1 MEATLFFP
9 LISAAFAAL
18 GIPLWVAMVKP
29 NRFYGVHTAATLA
42 DEAVWYAANR
52 ATGRDLVVAG
62 GAALFLS
69 AFLPELG
76 VSGAAYVAVMALALV
91 GGGVLVA
98 VVALARVRR
107 LRI

>member
-1 MEATLFFP
+1 MEMTLFFP
-9 LISAAFAAL
+9 LLSAAFAAL

-52 ATGRDLVVAG
+52 ATGRDLVLVG
-62 GAALFLS
+62 GVALFLS

-76 VSGAAYVAVMALALV
+76 VSGAAYVAVMTAFLAA
-91 GGGVLVA
+91 GGVLVT

-107 LRI
+107 LRL